1 MLERTST
8 DWAPWYVVPSD
19 RKRSRDLLVSR
30 VVVDTL
36 ERMGPKF
43 PKVNPEVLE
52 IARQWELEATGRRKI
67 DE

>member
-1 MLERTST
+1 MGSLVRRPVRPEE
-8 DWAPWYVVPSD
+8 VP
-19 RKRSRDLLVSR
+19 RPARSR

>member
-1 MLERTST
+1 
-8 DWAPWYVVPSD
+8 
-19 RKRSRDLLVSR
+19 